1 MQVTENS
8 VLDLFL
14 TMFPKLFHNFTF
26 QNKRVMTAIELKK
39 QLIDRIAVIDDVSFL
54 KAMKTI
60 LDAKSSSQKLS
71 LTDNQISEILES
83 KKQIASGLVTEQD
96 EIDKKFEKWLN
107 EK

>member
-1 MQVTENS
+1 
-8 VLDLFL
+8 
-14 TMFPKLFHNFTF
+14 
-26 QNKRVMTAIELKK
+26 MTAIELKK

-54 KAMKTI
+54 KAIKTI

-83 KKQIASGLVTEQD
+83 KKQIASGLVAKQD
-96 EIDKKFEKWLN
+96 EIDKKFDKWLN